1 MANRNTSG
9 FGLISAGTV
18 GSTPATQGQG
28 KYYIEAAYAQDLFQ
42 GCSVRHKLGYIV
54 EASSTRTFLTIG
66 VFNGIFY
73 NASTTLKP
81 TWANWYNQPI
91 TPANSENLECFVID
105 NPFQLYVGSVSA
117 IMTNGQVDFGETI
130 SFSAADPTGSEISGQ
145 CSNTLDYANLHV
157 SDNQWRIIRKAEDP
171 ENNDITAAYASVVVV
186 NNLNQYLQNTGTA
199 GVTWAS

>member
-42 GCSVRHKLGYIV
+42 GCSVKHKLGYIV
-54 EASSTRTFLTIG
+54 EASSTRTFLSIG

-81 TWANWYNQPI
+81 TCANWYNQPI
-91 TPANSENLECFVID
+91 TPANSENLTCFVID
-105 NPFQLYVGSVSA
+105 NPFQLFVASMDAAAAQTEYGK
-117 IMTNGQVDFGETI
+117 TY
-130 SFSAADPTGSEISGQ
+130 SFTAAVPTGSEISGQ
-145 CSNTLDYANLHV
+145 CSNTLDYTNRSPTA
-157 SDNQWRIIRKAEDP
+157 NQWRLVRTAEDP
-171 ENNDITAAYASVVVV
+171 ENKDISAAYTSVVVAH
-186 NNLNQYLQNTGTA
+186 NLNQYAQNTGTA
-199 GVTWAS
+199 GITWQ

>member
-9 FGLISAGTV
+9 FGLIAAGTV

-42 GCSVRHKLGYIV
+42 GCSVRHKLGYVV
-54 EASSTRTFLTIG
+54 ENSSSRVYLTLG

-91 TPANSENLECFVID
+91 TPANSENLTCFVID
-105 NPFQLYVGSVSA
+105 NPFQLFVGSMDA
-117 IMTNGQVDFGETI
+117 AAAQTEYGKTY
-130 SFSAADPTGSEISGQ
+130 SFTQAVPTGSEISGQ
-145 CSNTLDYANLHV
+145 CSNTLDYTNRSPTA
-157 SDNQWRIIRKAEDP
+157 NQWRLVRTAEDS
-171 ENNDITAAYASVVVV
+171 ENNDISAAYTSVVVAH
-186 NNLNQYLQNTGTA
+186 NLNQYVQNTGTA
-199 GVTWAS
+199 GITWQ